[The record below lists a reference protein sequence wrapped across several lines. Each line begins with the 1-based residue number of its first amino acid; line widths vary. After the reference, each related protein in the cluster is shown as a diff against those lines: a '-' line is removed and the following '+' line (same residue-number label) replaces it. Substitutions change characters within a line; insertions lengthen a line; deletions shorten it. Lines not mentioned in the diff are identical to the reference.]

1 MWHHQLFHKIKRF
14 CSSWV
19 LIDVNRANLGRKEF
33 KFNHLAKTLQNLLLL
48 PPCNPTPYVDDR
60 SDKTLTRPL
69 HSARVGFYNLKIS
82 IYPTALHGTVSFS
95 IRIQM
100 ELFGMEASHALFFEI
115 SSLSRAVAAVPSQ
128 SRELTSGNVDYV
140 RSIWICACAGGTRV
154 NRENRRR
161 KNFPF
166 GIRNNWIRNP
176 DTSFVWR
183 WNARAWLSQIRIYFL

>member
-19 LIDVNRANLGRKEF
+19 LIDVNLAKLGRKEF

-69 HSARVGFYNLKIS
+69 LSARVSDFTIWKFRFSPPHFTGLCRVM
-82 IYPTALHGTVSFS
+82 VSFS

-100 ELFGMEASHALFFEI
+100 ELFGMEASHALFLEI
-115 SSLSRAVAAVPSQ
+115 SSLSPAVAALPSQ

-140 RSIWICACAGGTRV
+140 RSIWICACAGGTRLV
-154 NRENRRR
+154 R
-161 KNFPF
+161 
-166 GIRNNWIRNP
+166 
-176 DTSFVWR
+176 
-183 WNARAWLSQIRIYFL
+183 